1 MSEPTIINSE
11 LKTLDKNE
19 AENAL
24 DKIENVEN
32 VETPAL
38 EDKINNALDDN
49 KINNVKDAF
58 DKIKNDKDKLKK
70 NSRKRKRYDPVPTMT
85 SKQLRDQLAS
95 KGYTGLT
102 KLNKIELNMMLKKD
116 AQTEKRKVTREK
128 NKKKHEELSKKVEAM
143 MAQGVTEFE
152 DKHEKKIY
160 EKLLKKNKNS
170 SDKSNQMNQSDK
182 SDKSDKSNKSDK
194 SDSSNISD
202 KNSFLPISEADY
214 KLFQK
219 YMSEKN
225 AEDKRAKKKQ
235 KKN

>member
-1 MSEPTIINSE
+1 MSSAELIDTIINSE
-11 LKTLDKNE
+11 LKSEENPLAVEAVDK
-19 AENAL
+19 
-24 DKIENVEN
+24 
-32 VETPAL
+32 VETPVL
-38 EDKINNALDDN
+38 DDKNVKNAL
-49 KINNVKDAF
+49 
-58 DKIKNDKDKLKK
+58 DKIKNDKDKIKK
-70 NSRKRKRYDPVPTMT
+70 NSRKRKRYDPVPNMT

-143 MAQGVTEFE
+143 LAQGATEFE

-160 EKLLKKNKNS
+160 EKLLKKNK
-170 SDKSNQMNQSDK
+170 MNK
-182 SDKSDKSNKSDK
+182 SDSSDKSNKSDK
-194 SDSSNISD
+194 HDKSKDSNDSSDKSD
-202 KNSFLPISEADY
+202 KNAILPISEADY

-225 AEDKRAKKKQ
+225 AEDKKAKKKQ